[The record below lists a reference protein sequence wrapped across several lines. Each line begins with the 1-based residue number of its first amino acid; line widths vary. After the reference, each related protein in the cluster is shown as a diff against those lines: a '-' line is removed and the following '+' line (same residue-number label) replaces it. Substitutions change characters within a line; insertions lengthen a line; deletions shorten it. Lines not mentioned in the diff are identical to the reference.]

1 MNARA
6 CTLTLPIRLAMED
19 ATNVEAAWMILV
31 VKKIEPSAP
40 SGNVNLRLKKYVI
53 QDLLE
58 FSMAYIVLVR
68 RKGPTAMPNRKQTS
82 RGQVG
87 PTAE

>member
-6 CTLTLPIRLAMED
+6 CTLTLPIRLAMAD

-53 QDLLE
+53 QDLIE
-58 FSMAYIVLVR
+58 F
-68 RKGPTAMPNRKQTS
+68 
-82 RGQVG
+82 
-87 PTAE
+87 